1 MIRTKKDK
9 KIILKYVISHIIY
22 AAIGVLIFVPCIKH
36 LLFSDR
42 GLTNLGNAGYF
53 SHVFDYLKHLAY
65 AFSINNSNT
74 PLMVIVLILFV
85 IATIALCIKSKEK
98 FVVLITIVPGIFYYF
113 IAVRMTSFQELRYIM
128 PVIPFVVLTFF
139 FILNEFITFKYN
151 YIAFTIISTALVING
166 IVFSKPLFLYENY
179 KNILDIAEENQDKSF
194 VYVYDNFFN
203 HMQSVS
209 EMMVYKRT
217 LIINVNNNDELHCV
231 IDDNSLNTEN
241 SYILSIKSYMDNDS
255 ILDRIKNESEFKNIT
270 LLYKAEEG
278 SNSNV
283 VMDNLYLV
291 SK

>member
-1 MIRTKKDK
+1 MINEKISLRTWIEAAADQGVPLHTYLLKLSSEELELSEDA
-9 KIILKYVISHIIY
+9 ILEQMQTMLQVMEES
-22 AAIGVLIFVPCIKH
+22 AAF
-36 LLFSDR
+36 
-42 GLTNLGNAGYF
+42 GLTGGS
-53 SHVFDYLKHLAY
+53 SHSGLTGGAAKKL
-65 AFSINNSNT
+65 
-74 PLMVIVLILFV
+74 
-85 IATIALCIKSKEK
+85 
-98 FVVLITIVPGIFYYF
+98 
-113 IAVRMTSFQELRYIM
+113 QEARQ
-128 PVIPFVVLTFF
+128 
-139 FILNEFITFKYN
+139 
-151 YIAFTIISTALVING
+151 S
-166 IVFSKPLFLYENY
+166 ENY
-179 KNILDIAEENQDKSF
+179 KNILDIAEENKDKSF

-231 IDDNSLNTEN
+231 IDDNSLNTED

-270 LLYKAEEG
+270 LLYKAEDG

>member
-1 MIRTKKDK
+1 
-9 KIILKYVISHIIY
+9 
-22 AAIGVLIFVPCIKH
+22 
-36 LLFSDR
+36 
-42 GLTNLGNAGYF
+42 
-53 SHVFDYLKHLAY
+53 
-65 AFSINNSNT
+65 
-74 PLMVIVLILFV
+74 MVIVLILFV
-85 IATIALCIKSKEK
+85 VATIALCIKSKEK
-98 FVVLITIVPGIFYYF
+98 FVVLITIVPSIFYYF
-113 IAVRMTSFQELRYIM
+113 IAVKMTSFQELRYIM
-128 PVIPFVVLTFF
+128 PIIPFMVLTIF

-151 YIAFTIISTALVING
+151 YIAFTIISIALVING

-179 KNILDIAEENQDKSF
+179 KNILNIAEENKDKSF

-209 EMMVYKRT
+209 EMMIYKRT

-231 IDDNSLNTEN
+231 IDDNSLNTED
-241 SYILSIKSYMDNDS
+241 SYILSIKSYTDNDS

-270 LLYKAEEG
+270 LLYKAEDG